1 MTALV
6 EVQNLTA
13 WYGRSAVLRGVD
25 LHIKRGEIL
34 GLVGESGSG
43 KSTLALALLGMT
55 VGLERRGTI
64 TMDGT
69 NLETLPDAERA
80 AWRGQRIAMVFQD
93 PSSAL
98 NPLFT
103 IGTHIVDVL
112 RRRTP
117 GLGRRA
123 ALQQAEAALH
133 SVDIPDPALRLR
145 AYPHELSGGM
155 KQRVMIAMALA
166 AAPDLLLADE
176 PTTALDATIEAGIV
190 RLLQRLRQDFRGSIL
205 FISHQLGLVAQLC
218 DAVAVMY
225 AGAVIERGPVAG
237 VTTAPRHPYTAR
249 LIACEL
255 DAGASNT
262 TIATIPGDVP
272 DPAEHPPGCLFA
284 ARCTLAEPRCDTPQ
298 VLRSVAPDWD
308 VACWKA

>member
-1 MTALV
+1 MI
-6 EVQNLTA
+6 EIQDLTA
-13 WYGRSAVLRGVD
+13 WYGASTVLRGVNLRID
-25 LHIKRGEIL
+25 QGEIL

-55 VGLERRGTI
+55 VGLERRGRI
-64 TMDGT
+64 LMDGT
-69 NLETLPDAERA
+69 DLESLDEPARA
-80 AWRGQRIAMVFQD
+80 AWRGQRMAMVFQD
-93 PSSAL
+93 PSVAL

-103 IGTHIVDVL
+103 IGTHLIDVL

-117 GLGRRA
+117 GLSRANARA
-123 ALQQAEAALH
+123 AAEAALRA
-133 SVDIPDPALRLR
+133 VEIADPALRLR

-190 RLLQRLRQDFRGSIL
+190 RLLQQLRQEFRGSIL

-237 VTTAPRHPYTAR
+237 VTTAPRHPYTQL

-255 DAGASNT
+255 EGDPGAPILS
-262 TIATIPGDVP
+262 IPGDVP
-272 DPAEHPPGCLFA
+272 RPADHPPGCLFA
-284 ARCTLAEPRCDTPQ
+284 ARCPMAEAACDMPQTLR
-298 VLRSVAPDWD
+298 LVAPSWE